1 MTFEKPLTANPDVS
15 GVSGDAVGET
25 PSNPANGLG
34 VGGGTPEHAVA
45 LKSPEYVVTRHI
57 EDRPLRGMW
66 HCGPNAVWV
75 EVTHLPTMISA
86 RAFDQ
91 NGHHAKQTALTC
103 CQLMVEQSRLL
114 KCQFPERVTPEQSS

>member
-1 MTFEKPLTANPDVS
+1 MTTFEKALTANPEKP
-15 GVSGDAVGET
+15 GVSGHMVGET
-25 PSNPANGLG
+25 GANAANGLG
-34 VGGGTPEHAVA
+34 DVGAARENAVA
-45 LKSPEYVVTRHI
+45 VQSPEYVITRHV

-86 RAFDQ
+86 RAFDER
-91 NGHHAKQTALTC
+91 GFDAKQTALTC

-114 KCQFPERVTPEQSS
+114 